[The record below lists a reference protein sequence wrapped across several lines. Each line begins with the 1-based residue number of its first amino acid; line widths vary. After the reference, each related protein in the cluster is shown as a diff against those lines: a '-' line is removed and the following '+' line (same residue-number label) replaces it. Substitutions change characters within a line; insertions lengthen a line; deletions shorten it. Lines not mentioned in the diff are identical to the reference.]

1 MRYDLF
7 YQNRRL
13 LVLLILLVVVG
24 GVSSYA
30 VLPRAEDP
38 ALVPRAQNI
47 LTPFPGRSAEEVETQ
62 VTEVIEDQ
70 ISEIEEVKEY
80 RSVSRAGVSF
90 VAVELRDEVSDPE
103 KVWSRLRDKVADIE
117 AELPDGALKP
127 QFDELDF
134 KANAMIV
141 ALKWTHDSETNYSI
155 LRRTAEL
162 LINID
167 SRFGLPPPAAFLQG

>member
-1 MRYDLF
+1 M
-7 YQNRRL
+7 
-13 LVLLILLVVVG
+13 VVVG

-141 ALKWTHDSETNYSI
+141 ALKWTHDSETNY
-155 LRRTAEL
+155 
-162 LINID
+162 
-167 SRFGLPPPAAFLQG
+167 